1 MTVEEIILKVPEHEK
16 IERFVLL
23 DMQTL
28 KKYLKQRFLVD
39 TSRLLATNLWM

>member
-16 IERFVLL
+16 KRFVLL

-28 KKYLKQRFLVD
+28 KKYLKQRCLVD